1 MFNYIGLCSSFS
13 KTAPWLVIH
22 HFHGECKRFLLLKSE
37 LVVFQWNWK
46 IERIRYLY
54 YYKVLLRKY
63 NRKEWRLYSATLLE
77 NSYGSFYILNLQRIN
92 FVEVVLP
99 LAKGKKT
106 TDYTWN
112 FLLQDT
118 KTKQK
123 KKKCGEQVVLRDM
136 KKSKEFKGNHF
147 ASMRHIL
154 WIRVPALRV
163 SENI

>member
-22 HFHGECKRFLLLKSE
+22 HLHGECKRFLLFKSE

-63 NRKEWRLYSATLLE
+63 NRKEWYLYSATLLE

-112 FLLQDT
+112 FLLQDK

-123 KKKCGEQVVLRDM
+123 KNVESRLCLETWKSLR
-136 KKSKEFKGNHF
+136 S
-147 ASMRHIL
+147 S
-154 WIRVPALRV
+154 RVTTVQAWGIFF
-163 SENI
+163 E